1 MCVTESDY
9 KWKLILEHL
18 QDRVSVNTR
27 PDTNDSTEELA
38 YSISLFKQKKTA
50 NVT

>member
-9 KWKLILEHL
+9 KWKLILEQL
-18 QDRVSVNTR
+18 QDRVSVNTL

-38 YSISLFKQKKTA
+38 
-50 NVT
+50 